1 MSTPQGPSSDPGRR
15 GPSPDYPP
23 GRRPETELEGRIEEE
38 ERQIGTNRVLALVA
52 LALGVLLVIAVSAL
66 VAGLVALNRDVEAV
80 GAARPAEDSVGTAA
94 LEDDAV
100 TAEKIAAGAVSAEAL
115 ALQVVTED
123 KVAPDSLTGVSIL
136 ESALGTVPKAAQAE
150 NAAALGGTQA
160 SGYLSA
166 INLVEAVSGANDDD
180 RKGPITATCPAGTNV
195 LAGGAS
201 VEGASSG
208 VAIVASA
215 PSGTNAWAGTAEAF
229 AAIETPWRLV
239 VTVVCATG
247 GR

>member
-1 MSTPQGPSSDPGRR
+1 MSTPQGTSGDPGRR

-23 GRRPETELEGRIEEE
+23 GWRPETELEGRIERE

-52 LALGVLLVIAVSAL
+52 LPLGVLLVIAVSAL
-66 VAGLVALNRDVEAV
+66 VAGLVALSRDVEAV
-80 GAARPAEDSVGTAA
+80 EAARPAENSVGTAA
-94 LEDDAV
+94 LQDDAV

-115 ALQVVTED
+115 ASQIVTDE
-123 KVAPDSLTGVSIL
+123 KVAPDSLTGVSIR
-136 ESALGTVPKAAQAE
+136 EGALGVVPRAARAE
-150 NAAALGGTQA
+150 NAAALGGIQA
-160 SGYLSA
+160 SGYLSG
-166 INLVEAVSGANDDD
+166 IRLVEAASGANDDA
-180 RKGPITATCPAGTNV
+180 RKGPVMATCPAGATV

-208 VAIVASA
+208 VAIVSSA

-229 AAIETPWRLV
+229 APITTPWRLV
-239 VTVVCATG
+239 VTVVCASG